1 MFRFGRTPSLQV
13 RFPAISTIGVM
24 IFAAGAFLLVGVL
37 ETQQIESKLQQFSSN
52 EMNSLYALVRTA
64 MAKRRED
71 PAGVAISVFNSWFDE
86 RNLRYP
92 GEMWSVWGPKTK
104 AYMAQTAAHQKPKDP
119 RDAVDEE
126 AMRTGRPVGR
136 FVGNAYRYSL
146 PIVMGVTEG
155 TEDLSCQTC
164 HTHQIGETNGD
175 VIAVLSSSLDTVA
188 EYKVLQRLLGAIALV
203 AMVVAAALALTV
215 WQIFGRTVSGPLVA
229 MTRAMSALAR
239 GNTEVIIPA
248 EDRADEIGEMARA
261 VQVFKDNAIRVERL
275 TAEQIRYQS
284 ALAAALAENDAILQ
298 NALVGVVLLRNR
310 KIINCNRRLEEIFGY
325 QQGEMIGL
333 SSRIFYATEEIFAD
347 LGRRAYEIV
356 GRGENFQEELL
367 LRRRNGDVFWGE
379 LTGRAI
385 DPKLPQGGS
394 IWIYNDISE
403 RKRAEE
409 ELRVAA
415 TAMESQEGLVI
426 SNADGVILRVNRAFS
441 EITGYSSEEAVGHK
455 TNLLR
460 SGRHDAAF
468 YAAMWDSISRQGFW
482 KGEIWNRRK
491 DGQEYPEWL
500 SITAVKG
507 SSGETTHY
515 VGTFADITQ
524 RKRLEE
530 KLQELARTDPLTGLA
545 NRRTFVETIE
555 AEHLRSKRFGSVTA
569 ILMIDIDHFKL
580 VNDTHGH
587 EAGDLALVALATTL
601 KKQVRATDLPARFG
615 GEEFVVLLVGTELS
629 GALEM
634 AERIRSAVAEIAVTL
649 PSCSFGFTVSIGVST
664 FGDEEHW
671 SAAIR
676 RADQAMYRAKAAG
689 RNRVVSIFSSAD
701 TPSASG

>member
-1 MFRFGRTPSLQV
+1 MLRFGRKTSLQV
-13 RFPAISTIGVM
+13 RFPAISTVGVM
-24 IFAAGAFLLVGVL
+24 IFAAGVFLLVGVL
-37 ETQQIESKLQQFSSN
+37 ETQQIESKLQQFSNN

-64 MAKRRED
+64 MSKRRDD
-71 PAGVAISVFNSWFDE
+71 PSGVALSVFNSWFDE

-104 AYMAQTAAHQKPKDP
+104 AYMAQTAPQQPPKAP

-136 FVGNAYRYSL
+136 FVGNTYRYSV

-155 TEDLSCQTC
+155 TNDLTCLSCHERQV
-164 HTHQIGETNGD
+164 GEEYGD

-188 EYKVLQRLLGAIALV
+188 EYQVLHRLLWSMAVV
-203 AMVVAAALALTV
+203 ATVVAAALALTL
-215 WQIFGRTVSGPLVA
+215 WLIFGRMVSGPLLT
-229 MTRAMSALAR
+229 MTRAMSALAE
-239 GNTEVIIPA
+239 GNSEVAIPA
-248 EDRADEIGEMARA
+248 EERADEIGEMARA
-261 VQVFKDNAIRVERL
+261 VQVFKDNAIRVDRL
-275 TAEQIRYQS
+275 TAEQKRYQS

-298 NALVGVVLLRNR
+298 NALVGVVLLRER

-325 QQGEMIGL
+325 KHGEMIGSL
-333 SSRIFYATEEIFAD
+333 SRIFYPTDEIFDD

-356 GRGENFQEELL
+356 GRGENFQEELP
-367 LRRRNGDVFWGE
+367 LRRRNGDIFWGE

-385 DPKLPQGGS
+385 DPTQPQGGS

-415 TAMESQEGLVI
+415 TALESQEGLVI
-426 SNADGVILRVNRAFS
+426 SDADGVILRVNRAFS
-441 EITGYSSEEAVGHK
+441 EITGYSSEEAVGQK

-468 YAAMWDSISRQGFW
+468 YVAMWDNISRHGFW

-491 DGQEYPEWL
+491 DGQEFPEWL

-507 SSGETTHY
+507 NAGETTHY

-530 KLQELARTDPLTGLA
+530 RLQELARTDPLTGLA

-555 AEHLRSKRFGSVTA
+555 AEHLRSRRFGSVTA
-569 ILMIDIDHFKL
+569 ILMIDIDHFKQ
-580 VNDTHGH
+580 VNDTYGH
-587 EAGDLALVALATTL
+587 DAGDRALVALATTL
-601 KKQVRATDLPARFG
+601 KAQVRVTDLPARFG
-615 GEEFVVLLVGTELS
+615 GEEFVILLVGTELS
-629 GALEM
+629 GAEEM
-634 AERIRSAVAEIAVTL
+634 AERIRTAVAEIAVAL
-649 PSCSFGFTVSIGVST
+649 PPRNFGFTVSIGVST
-664 FGDEEHW
+664 FGDEENW
-671 SAAIR
+671 SEAVR
-676 RADQAMYRAKAAG
+676 RADQAMYQAKASG
-689 RNRVVSIFSSAD
+689 RNRVVAISSSAD
-701 TPSASG
+701 RPSASG